1 MNRAMKPLIRSLAL
15 GGLFLSLGAFAQTAK
30 SPHDYPTID
39 RVLYVQSCLRDH
51 PGAAFE
57 MLNKCS
63 CAIDRI
69 ATEVPHEG
77 YVELITA
84 SNASSIGGE
93 RGSYLRDVESVQVE
107 VRKFRALQKKAKEA
121 CFIRFD

>member
-1 MNRAMKPLIRSLAL
+1 MTRFVPLLALASLAAS
-15 GGLFLSLGAFAQTAK
+15 FSAAAQTAR

-69 ATEVPHEG
+69 AAELPHETF
-77 YVELITA
+77 VEQTTA

-107 VRKFRALQKKAKEA
+107 VRKFRALQRKAKEA